1 MCVRIYICRVNKKYI
16 CTYTYI
22 YIHTHTHIYIYIY
35 TATLVIETAK
45 ICLQCRRPGSIP
57 GLGRSPW
64 EGNGNPFQYSCL
76 ENPTDREAWQAIG
89 HGVAKSQTQQKW
101 LSMAWRI
108 CSCVSSCLFHL
119 LSMTFSSFPFSIP
132 IFWEVFH
139 TLSSSSNSWPYSFCD
154 YDLYAEENL
163 WCTTHNWPRQ
173 TDGLEYY
180 QLPNIAKA
188 STKGEPVQQHHML
201 QAALRSRRKV
211 NFRCPSPPLFSL
223 C

>member
-1 MCVRIYICRVNKKYI
+1 MCVCV
-16 CTYTYI
+16 YTYAEWTKNI
-22 YIHTHTHIYIYIY
+22 YVHIHTHTHTHTHIY

-89 HGVAKSQTQQKW
+89 HGVTKSQTQQKW
-101 LSMAWRI
+101 LSMAWHI
-108 CSCVSSCLFHL
+108 CSYVSSSLFHL
-119 LSMTFSSFPFSIP
+119 LSMPLSSFPFSIP

-139 TLSSSSNSWPYSFCD
+139 TPSSSSNSWPYSFCD
-154 YDLYAEENL
+154 YDLYADL

-201 QAALRSRRKV
+201 QAAVRSRWKV
-211 NFRCPSPPLFSL
+211 SFRCPSPPLFSL